1 MSSPPPHPHVVEDC
15 MGILKLY
22 SDGTIFRSNNIQ
34 FKPIHTNNTDNNLVL
49 FEDHLFHKKHNLH
62 LRLYKPT
69 SPSPSSNNNINK
81 KLPMILFLH
90 GGGFCFGSCAWPHI
104 HAFCMR
110 LAAGLRAVVAAP
122 DYRLAPEHRMP
133 AAVEDAVEAL
143 KWVQRMGFNGCGG
156 DTWLGEGV
164 DFDRVFAVGDS
175 SGGNIA
181 HHLAVRFG
189 PGSREMEPVRVRG
202 YVLLAP
208 FFGGEVRTKSEEG
221 PPEQVLNLEM
231 LDR

>member
-1 MSSPPPHPHVVEDC
+1 
-15 MGILKLY
+15 
-22 SDGTIFRSNNIQ
+22 
-34 FKPIHTNNTDNNLVL
+34 
-49 FEDHLFHKKHNLH
+49 
-62 LRLYKPT
+62 
-69 SPSPSSNNNINK
+69 
-81 KLPMILFLH
+81 
-90 GGGFCFGSCAWPHI
+90 
-104 HAFCMR
+104 
-110 LAAGLRAVVAAP
+110 
-122 DYRLAPEHRMP
+122 MP

-164 DFDRVFAVGDS
+164 DFDRVFVVGDS